1 MRGASEGV
9 WRMEFQ
15 REVARAEKGLLIEWL
30 TGLLVELVLE

>member
-30 TGLLVELVLE
+30 IEWLIG